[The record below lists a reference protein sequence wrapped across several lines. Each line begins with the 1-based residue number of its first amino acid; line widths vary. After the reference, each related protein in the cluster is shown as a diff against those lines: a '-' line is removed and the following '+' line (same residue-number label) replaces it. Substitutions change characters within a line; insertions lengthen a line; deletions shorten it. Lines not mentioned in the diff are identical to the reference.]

1 MPRPNLA
8 TREYLKNL
16 VFNAPRLKLVQMLYD
31 EAVSSLNRAEKHL
44 DSGDMIRFRASLVKA
59 QEIVGELFASLNY
72 EQGGEIAD
80 NLAALYQFSITQLI
94 DANLNKAKA
103 SIQTVQR
110 ILSTL
115 EAAWDNIS
123 DENPSAGRLQ

>member
-1 MPRPNLA
+1 MPMPNLA

-16 VFNAPRLKLVQMLYD
+16 VLNAPRLKLVQMLYD
-31 EAVSSLNRAEKHL
+31 EAVASLRRAEKHL
-44 DSGDMIRFRASLVKA
+44 DSGDMIRFRSSIVKA

-72 EQGGEIAD
+72 EQGGEIAE

-103 SIQTVQR
+103 SIQTVHR

-115 EAAWDNIS
+115 EEAWDNIS
-123 DENPSAGRLQ
+123 DEDPTAGRLQ